1 VDRGLRALSGVVG
14 GDDTELAPLGAPD
27 DRALAERARQ
37 RDADAFAALYR
48 RHVDA
53 IHAFAWRR
61 TGSRHVADDITAAT
75 FEKAWVAI
83 DRFEWRGGGFVA
95 WLHRI
100 AAHELADAHRRD
112 ARGTTPRAQAA
123 VRGLHPVDEDDDD
136 GLLADWPLVRVALD
150 RLPARHQEVIAL
162 RYLAG
167 LSAPDAADALG
178 CTRSVLAVRLHRA
191 LRALAKEVD
200 R

>member
-1 VDRGLRALSGVVG
+1 VGRGLRALSGDVG
-14 GDDTELAPLGAPD
+14 GDDSELVPVGAPD
-27 DRALAERARQ
+27 DRVLAERARA

-48 RHVDA
+48 RHADA

-61 TGSRHVADDITAAT
+61 TGSRHLAEDVTAAT

-83 DRFEWRGGGFVA
+83 ERFEWRGGGFIA

-100 AAHELADAHRRD
+100 AAHELADVHRRD
-112 ARGTTPRAQAA
+112 ARASSPRGQAA
-123 VRGLHPVDEDDDD
+123 VRALQPVAEDDDD
-136 GLLADWPLVRVALD
+136 GLLADWPRVRVALD
-150 RLPARHQEVIAL
+150 RLPARHQEVITL

-178 CTRSVLAVRLHRA
+178 CTRAVLAVRLHRA
-191 LRALAKEVD
+191 LRALATEVD